1 LPPSTRRNLRENHLE
16 RKITKGAE
24 AILKGKN
31 LSLKNAAKKIF
42 CFNDDELVRKN
53 SSSLS
58 FLHSVKINPIMC
70 ALFYFIFYKR
80 EEIFL
85 FVAGAYTKRTAVG
98 NEPQH
103 SLWRQRAK
111 KKSF

>member
-42 CFNDDELVRKN
+42 VLMMMNL
-53 SSSLS
+53 
-58 FLHSVKINPIMC
+58 
-70 ALFYFIFYKR
+70 
-80 EEIFL
+80 
-85 FVAGAYTKRTAVG
+85 
-98 NEPQH
+98 
-103 SLWRQRAK
+103 
-111 KKSF
+111 